1 MAEHSAI
8 FQMLGVEDEGQAML
22 RITNIESFINSV
34 KESVGASDTSSALS
48 TIQTNA
54 KFVASVLAATEK
66 SPEEAVGVINAWKQS
81 HVALAETSEKLS
93 KAEAELKSLK
103 ETSELD
109 RLVAQAKS
117 ENKLTPASEETIR
130 KQFADGEVTLKG
142 VETWLKTLHPIK
154 ALQNVQQ
161 NETVVTSDPGNH
173 VPEDIAGK
181 AWNELTGAQRVQ
193 LRKINPQAYDDL
205 KKAAGL

>member
-1 MAEHSAI
+1 MSTSAL
-8 FQMLGVEDEGQAML
+8 FQMLGAEDEGQAIL
-22 RITNIESFINSV
+22 RVTNYETFVGSV
-34 KESVGASDTSSALS
+34 REAVGAADAPAALAAV
-48 TIQTNA
+48 QANA

-93 KAEAELKSLK
+93 KAESELKSLK

-109 RLVAQAKS
+109 KLVAQAKS
-117 ENKLTPASEETIR
+117 DNKLTPASEETIR

-161 NETVVTSDPGNH
+161 NETVVTSDPGGQI
-173 VPEDIAGK
+173 PEELAGK

-193 LRKINPQAYDDL
+193 LRKSNPQAYDDL